1 VLKLLSIEK
10 DLQSRAM
17 LGVAVVELKRRA
29 TPGHEEVGRLAKAM
43 ARQNGGT
50 GAACASKGEAML
62 T

>member
-29 TPGHEEVGRLAKAM
+29 TPGHEEVGRLAKVI
-43 ARQNGGT
+43 ARL
-50 GAACASKGEAML
+50 EANPRHGSRVR
-62 T
+62 